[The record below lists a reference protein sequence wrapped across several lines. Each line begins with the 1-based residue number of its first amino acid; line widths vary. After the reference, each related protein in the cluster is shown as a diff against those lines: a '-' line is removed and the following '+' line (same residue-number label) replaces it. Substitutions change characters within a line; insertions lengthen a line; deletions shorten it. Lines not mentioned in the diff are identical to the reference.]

1 MLNSRSLLLAVFM
14 LLFAAAI
21 NLLLDEAHLEPDQT
35 ENLNRNDPDLFMR
48 NATITQFRETGDK
61 QHRIKA
67 ERFTHFPLTD
77 ITTLKQ
83 PDMTLFGNDEGTDPW
98 DIIAKNGRLLPK
110 AVFRD
115 EVVELWEDVLAIQ
128 TDTRGNFIN
137 IRTNSLTIYPA
148 TDYAETDQPVIIDDN
163 AGRTT
168 AAGMKAYF
176 EEGKFLFFSRD
187 QQRVKT
193 ILLPDF
199 KIPAD

>member
-1 MLNSRSLLLAVFM
+1 M

-21 NLLLDEAHLEPDQT
+21 NLLLDENQLDAEQP

-48 NATITQFRETGDK
+48 NATITQFTETGDK

-83 PDMTLFGNDEGTDPW
+83 PDMTLFGTDEDTDPW

-110 AVFRD
+110 VVFRD
-115 EVVELWEDVLAIQ
+115 EIVELWEDVLAIQ
-128 TDTRGNFIN
+128 TDPNGNFIN
-137 IRTNSLTIYPA
+137 IRTDSLTIYPG

-176 EEGKFLFFSRD
+176 EEGKFLFFSRE

-199 KIPAD
+199 NKSTD